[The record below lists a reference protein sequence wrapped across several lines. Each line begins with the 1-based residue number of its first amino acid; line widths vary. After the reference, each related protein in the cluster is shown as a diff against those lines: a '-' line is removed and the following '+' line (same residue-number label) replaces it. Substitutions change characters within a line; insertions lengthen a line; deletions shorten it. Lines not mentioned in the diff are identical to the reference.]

1 MFIFMEVKKENIRKD
16 TTSCNFCNRGELNKY
31 HNGLIYPYEEVIT
44 FKREGNGI
52 VASICKQCL
61 DELIKKAGSLNVA

>member
-1 MFIFMEVKKENIRKD
+1 
-16 TTSCNFCNRGELNKY
+16 
-31 HNGLIYPYEEVIT
+31 LIYPYEEVIT